1 MASQSEGQTT
11 LLIERIEAS
20 RASLGGDLLALRRRL
35 DVPARVKDS
44 IASKPMAWFGGS
56 LGVGLLAS
64 LFLKRPRATATVR
77 AERPRRGWMGLILG
91 GAMTLAR
98 PALQSWALREIQNRF
113 VIPRNDNAGNS

>member
-1 MASQSEGQTT
+1 M
-11 LLIERIEAS
+11 IERIAAS
-20 RASLGGDLLALRRRL
+20 RAALGDNLLDLRHRL

-44 IASKPMAWFGGS
+44 LVSKPLVWFGGS

-64 LFLKRPRATATVR
+64 LAFKRPRAAPR

-98 PALQSWALREIQNRF
+98 PALQSWALREIQSRF
-113 VIPRNDNAGNS
+113 VIPRNDNVEKS

>member
-20 RASLGGDLLALRRRL
+20 RASLGGNLLVLRRRL

-64 LFLKRPRATATVR
+64 LLFKRPRATVR
-77 AERPRRGWMGLILG
+77 PERPRRGWMGLMLG

-98 PALQSWALREIQNRF
+98 PALQSWALRELQNRF
-113 VIPRNDNAGNS
+113 VIPRNDNAGKS